1 MIGYLHGRVLS
12 KAPEASQITVVTDAL
27 GYEVTVSKLLFER
40 LQLSEVVTLWI
51 HTHVRED
58 ILQLY
63 GFDSETEKLLF
74 RVLISVS
81 GLGPRTALS
90 LMSQH
95 GPNQL
100 VQYIVQKD
108 IGSISEASGVG
119 KKLAE
124 RIALELSSKMEKL
137 SWAMQLKQLHPPV
150 ATTPLSSERQMREDL
165 TSALLNLGYPPNQVK
180 GTLDRILEEESE
192 LGFEGWLKTALKE
205 MSGRPYG

>member
-40 LQLSEVVTLWI
+40 VQLSEVVTLWI

-90 LMSQH
+90 LISQH
-95 GPNQL
+95 GPNPL
-100 VQYIVQKD
+100 VQYIIQKD
-108 IGSISEASGVG
+108 IGSISEAPGVG

-137 SWAMQLKQLHPPV
+137 SWAMELKTLHPTV
-150 ATTPLSSERQMREDL
+150 ATAPLSSERQLREDL

-180 GTLDRILEEESE
+180 GTLDRILDDEST